1 MWRCRSRDASV
12 TSPGSVSVRNRPKCI
27 SRVAR
32 LETVLG
38 LQVASFSSRYAVMAE
53 AIAGVMPASRPANG
67 TGFGPESGGLA
78 RIPRWNRTRWVKLS
92 PDW

>member
-1 MWRCRSRDASV
+1 M
-12 TSPGSVSVRNRPKCI
+12 RNRPKCV

-38 LQVASFSSRYAVMAE
+38 LQVASFRFRQDVMAA
-53 AIAGVMPASRPANG
+53 AIAGVTPASRSANG
-67 TGFGPESGGLA
+67 TGFGPVSGGA
-78 RIPRWNRTRWVKLS
+78 VRTPRWNRTRWVKLI

>member
-1 MWRCRSRDASV
+1 MWRCRSRAASV
-12 TSPGSVSVRNRPKCI
+12 ASPGSVPVRNRPKCI

-53 AIAGVMPASRPANG
+53 AIAGVMPASRPRTAPVPARNPAGWPGCRGG
-67 TGFGPESGGLA
+67 TGPGE
-78 RIPRWNRTRWVKLS
+78 
-92 PDW
+92 